1 MSAYCTHGVLSGG
14 AVARISESNLKELVI
29 TDSIRATEAVRIA
42 RNIRVMSV
50 APLIGEAIGRIA
62 QEASVSSLFENAAV
76 AGVYAVPAA
85 PPMQHQKN
93 QVVQALPRAVAVRG

>member
-14 AVARISESNLKELVI
+14 AVARIAGSNLKELVL
-29 TDSIRATEAVRIA
+29 TDTIRATEAVRVSK
-42 RNIRVMSV
+42 NIRVMTV

-76 AGVYAVPAA
+76 AGVYAPPAA
-85 PPMQHQKN
+85 PPMQHQKSP
-93 QVVQALPRAVAVRG
+93 VIQALPRVVAKG